1 MIIKLIMDKA
11 FIEEY
16 SVYNLKQCFAESVST
31 QFGVY
36 FFERALFSTLN
47 RALLINFEFDIGW

>member
-1 MIIKLIMDKA
+1 MDKA

-31 QFGVY
+31 QFRVY
-36 FFERALFSTLN
+36 FFKRALFSTLN